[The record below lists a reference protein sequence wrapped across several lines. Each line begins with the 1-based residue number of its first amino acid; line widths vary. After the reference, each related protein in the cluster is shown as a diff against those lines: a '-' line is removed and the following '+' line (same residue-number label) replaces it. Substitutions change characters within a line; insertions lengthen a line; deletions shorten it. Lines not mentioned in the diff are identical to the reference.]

1 MAAKGA
7 LLSPF
12 QPVGDRARWRVIYDI
27 LRKTKTGD
35 AITYEQLGEAL
46 DLHPVHDRHVIQMA
60 VRRAAREHEEAD
72 NRALDVIP
80 NKGYVI
86 VPAPENLRLARS
98 HQKRANRSLAR
109 GHSKV
114 VHVDLSGLDTETR
127 NAFEV
132 VARAFALQMEFNKRF
147 DVRQARLE
155 QAVNSMSERTERTEA
170 EIAELKA
177 RLARLEA
184 DTET

>member
-1 MAAKGA
+1 MR
-7 LLSPF
+7 PF
-12 QPVGDRARWRVIYDI
+12 EPIGDRARWRIIYE
-27 LRKTKTGD
+27 LLQRAEVGQV
-35 AITYEQLGEAL
+35 ITYEDLGAVL
-46 DLHPVHDRHVIQMA
+46 DLDPQSDRHTIQMA

-80 NKGYVI
+80 NTGYVI
-86 VPAPENLRLARS
+86 VPAPEHLRLARD
-98 HQKRANRSLAR
+98 HHKRASKSLAR

-114 VHVDLSGLDTETR
+114 VHVDLSGLDPETR
-127 NAFEV
+127 HAFEV

-155 QAVNSMSERTERTEA
+155 QAVNDMSQRTERTEE

-177 RLARLEA
+177 RLARLEGEQ
-184 DTET
+184 T